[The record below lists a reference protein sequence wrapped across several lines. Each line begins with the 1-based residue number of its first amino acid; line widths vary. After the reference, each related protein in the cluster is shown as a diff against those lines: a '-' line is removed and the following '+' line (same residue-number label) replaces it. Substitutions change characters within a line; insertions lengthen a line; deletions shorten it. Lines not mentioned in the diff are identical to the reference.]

1 MSNMAAKHLSLIG
14 LVKFWTQCSDFQET
28 PVAYAA
34 LLRTTGGISL
44 LLIGLVDL
52 ETPRNPHE
60 HQSQNSRF
68 VDVRKRASPR
78 ELYDIPRLN

>member
-1 MSNMAAKHLSLIG
+1 MAAKYVSLIG

-34 LLRTTGGISL
+34 LLRTTRGISL

-52 ETPRNPHE
+52 ETARNPWE
-60 HQSQNSRF
+60 HQSQFSNP
-68 VDVRKRASPR
+68 VDVRERASPR
-78 ELYDIPRLN
+78 ELYDVP